1 MFKIHC
7 VKQNMLWLVKIIW
20 IIFLVK
26 ESYFHSGNLLKP
38 SESKEANSFYYE
50 VKLGVKQAC
59 QAILLKFYCTANF
72 AEEEAMF
79 F

>member
-7 VKQNMLWLVKIIW
+7 VKQNMLW
-20 IIFLVK
+20 LVK

-59 QAILLKFYCTANF
+59 QAILLKFYCTAKF